1 MAYITR
7 RKHPVARRPVSQS
20 LSLGSAVLTGLM
32 ASTAGAAGLPDDT
45 PAAYRLDEVSVQ
57 SPHTGNYKSDRLTTP
72 KFTQPISETPRTI
85 QVINK
90 QLMHDQQATTL
101 TEALRNSPGVGTF
114 YAGENGASTTGDS
127 VYMRGFDSSGSIFV
141 DGVRDL
147 GSISRDVFNTE
158 QVEVIKGPAG
168 ADYGRTAPT
177 GSINLATKQ
186 AFQGDLSAASLTGG
200 SDGQKRTTLDLN
212 RRLTDSLAGRLNL
225 MAQDSDVAGRDTVN
239 NSRWGIA
246 PALTLDLNERAR
258 LAFNFLHITQ
268 NNVPDGGVSTVGLPG
283 YTTPDPAFP
292 QISEA
297 PKVDSENFYGAESD
311 HDDAEVNMAT
321 VLFEYELTDRTR
333 LHNTLRWGRTRQD
346 YRLTAIMG
354 VNANGSTDP
363 ADWTVRRLPN
373 LKDQTNTIL
382 TNQTGLVT
390 ELDTGSVSHTLSYG
404 VEVTRE
410 EIETRGLSRP
420 TVPDASPYDPND
432 NFYYGA
438 SKDGSRGEGTT
449 DTVAGYLFD
458 TLTFGEHWQLN
469 GGVRLDRY
477 RADYESTTACTGG
490 GRDPAACAGQ
500 AVGTVVPSVDTDS
513 SDTLFNWKA
522 GVLHKTTPWLNLYA
536 DYAVSHQP
544 PGGENLQLSDSERS
558 ADNANYDP
566 QKARTAE
573 VGAKW
578 KLAHNQL
585 LLTTA
590 LYRTEVS
597 DLVEQDP
604 TDGNYYQTGEKRV
617 QGVEV
622 SVVGNI
628 TPNWN
633 LSAGYTTMNATV
645 EEGAAQSQDGGS
657 RLTYTPE
664 HAFTSWTTYRL
675 PFDLTVGAGAR
686 YTGGLKRGRDGA
698 VGTPDHTEGYWV
710 ADAMA
715 RYPLNRNVDL
725 QLNVYNLFDEEYVAA
740 INKSGYRYTP
750 GTPRTAL
757 LSVNIHY

>member
-1 MAYITR
+1 
-7 RKHPVARRPVSQS
+7 
-20 LSLGSAVLTGLM
+20 
-32 ASTAGAAGLPDDT
+32 
-45 PAAYRLDEVSVQ
+45 E
-57 SPHTGNYKSDRLTTP
+57 SPP
-72 KFTQPISETPRTI
+72 
-85 QVINK
+85 
-90 QLMHDQQATTL
+90 
-101 TEALRNSPGVGTF
+101 
-114 YAGENGASTTGDS
+114 
-127 VYMRGFDSSGSIFV
+127 
-141 DGVRDL
+141 
-147 GSISRDVFNTE
+147 
-158 QVEVIKGPAG
+158 
-168 ADYGRTAPT
+168 
-177 GSINLATKQ
+177 
-186 AFQGDLSAASLTGG
+186 
-200 SDGQKRTTLDLN
+200 
-212 RRLTDSLAGRLNL
+212 
-225 MAQDSDVAGRDTVN
+225 
-239 NSRWGIA
+239 
-246 PALTLDLNERAR
+246 
-258 LAFNFLHITQ
+258 
-268 NNVPDGGVSTVGLPG
+268 
-283 YTTPDPAFP
+283 
-292 QISEA
+292 
-297 PKVDSENFYGAESD
+297 
-311 HDDAEVNMAT
+311 
-321 VLFEYELTDRTR
+321 
-333 LHNTLRWGRTRQD
+333 
-346 YRLTAIMG
+346 
-354 VNANGSTDP
+354 
-363 ADWTVRRLPN
+363 
-373 LKDQTNTIL
+373 
-382 TNQTGLVT
+382 
-390 ELDTGSVSHTLSYG
+390 
-404 VEVTRE
+404 
-410 EIETRGLSRP
+410 
-420 TVPDASPYDPND
+420 
-432 NFYYGA
+432 
-438 SKDGSRGEGTT
+438 
-449 DTVAGYLFD
+449 
-458 TLTFGEHWQLN
+458 
-469 GGVRLDRY
+469 
-477 RADYESTTACTGG
+477 ACTGG

>member
-420 TVPDASPYDPND
+420 TVPDASLYDPND

-477 RADYESTTACTGG
+477 RADY
-490 GRDPAACAGQ
+490 
-500 AVGTVVPSVDTDS
+500 
-513 SDTLFNWKA
+513 
-522 GVLHKTTPWLNLYA
+522 
-536 DYAVSHQP
+536 
-544 PGGENLQLSDSERS
+544 
-558 ADNANYDP
+558 
-566 QKARTAE
+566 
-573 VGAKW
+573 
-578 KLAHNQL
+578 
-585 LLTTA
+585 
-590 LYRTEVS
+590 
-597 DLVEQDP
+597 
-604 TDGNYYQTGEKRV
+604 
-617 QGVEV
+617 
-622 SVVGNI
+622 
-628 TPNWN
+628 
-633 LSAGYTTMNATV
+633 
-645 EEGAAQSQDGGS
+645 
-657 RLTYTPE
+657 
-664 HAFTSWTTYRL
+664 
-675 PFDLTVGAGAR
+675 
-686 YTGGLKRGRDGA
+686 
-698 VGTPDHTEGYWV
+698 
-710 ADAMA
+710 
-715 RYPLNRNVDL
+715 
-725 QLNVYNLFDEEYVAA
+725 
-740 INKSGYRYTP
+740 
-750 GTPRTAL
+750 
-757 LSVNIHY
+757 